1 MVPLEGSRADI
12 DRALGEAGKL
22 VADARLA
29 GVEPRQAERLLR
41 QAQLALEVGNL
52 KAAARLAG
60 AARRS
65 VRNASQRAAYIRLAF
80 GKLEA
85 DIKALKERGLD
96 TSAMEI
102 KLAEARAIRTK
113 DPALSQAL
121 FAATVEGVVLAR
133 RELVEKKKKAIINSL
148 SSKK

>member
-1 MVPLEGSRADI
+1 VVPLEGSRADI

-65 VRNASQRAAYIRLAF
+65 VRNASQRAAYLELAF
-80 GKLEA
+80 RKLEA
-85 DIKALKERGLD
+85 DLKDLKERGLD
-96 TSAMEI
+96 TSQMEI

-121 FAATVEGVVLAR
+121 FAAAVEGVVRAR
-133 RELVEKKKKAIINSL
+133 REIAERKKNAILKGL
-148 SSKK
+148 SGKN

>member
-1 MVPLEGSRADI
+1 MPLEGSRADI

-65 VRNASQRAAYIRLAF
+65 VRNASQRAAYLELAF
-80 GKLEA
+80 RKLEA
-85 DIKALKERGLD
+85 DMKDLKERGLD
-96 TSAMEI
+96 TSQMEI

-121 FAATVEGVVLAR
+121 FAAAVEGVVRAR
-133 RELVEKKKKAIINSL
+133 REIAERKKNAILKGL
-148 SSKK
+148 SGKN

>member
-1 MVPLEGSRADI
+1 VPLEGSRADI

-65 VRNASQRAAYIRLAF
+65 VRNASQRAAYLELAF
-80 GKLEA
+80 RKLEA
-85 DIKALKERGLD
+85 DMKDLKERGLD
-96 TSAMEI
+96 TSQMEI

-121 FAATVEGVVLAR
+121 FAAAVEGVVRAR
-133 RELVEKKKKAIINSL
+133 REIAERKKNAILKGL
-148 SSKK
+148 SGKN